1 MSAAEPRQ
9 FVDTNVLIYAH
20 DPSAGVKHTEA
31 KRLLRE
37 LWDTRSGCL
46 STQVLQEFYVNVT
59 RKVARPLAPELAA
72 QVITDLAEW
81 EVHRPTVS
89 DVVEAI
95 RLHVRHQ
102 ISFWDALIVI
112 GAGQLGCRTL
122 WSEDLNEGQSYGGVA
137 VRNPFAQ
144 D

>member
-20 DPSAGVKHTEA
+20 DPSAGEKHAEA
-31 KRLLRE
+31 KRLLQE

-59 RKVARPLAPELAA
+59 RKVAKPLAPELAG
-72 QVITDLAEW
+72 QIITELAEW

-95 RLHVRHQ
+95 RLQVRHQ
-102 ISFWDALIVI
+102 ISFWDALILI
-112 GAGQLGCRTL
+112 SASQLDCKTL
-122 WSEDLNEGQSYGGVA
+122 WSEDLNQGQNYAGVS
-137 VRNPFAQ
+137 VRNPFA
-144 D
+144 